1 MKPDWKQIIVSLLIG
16 LVIGAALGRWAHW
29 RNSGRWDDQKRY
41 SRMVER
47 FSRELNLTPEQK
59 EKVAAILEAKRQK
72 MQTLRAEIR
81 PKYEEL
87 RQSTKAE
94 IRKLLIPEQREK
106 FEKLE
111 GKWAAKWERYRGKH

>member
-1 MKPDWKQIIVSLLIG
+1 MKLDWKQIVVSLLIG
-16 LVIGAALGRWAHW
+16 LIAGAALGRWAHW
-29 RNSGRWDDQKRY
+29 RHHGHWDDQKRY

-47 FSRELNLTPEQK
+47 FSRELNLTPEQR

-72 MQTLRAEIR
+72 MQALRSEIR

-94 IRKLLIPEQREK
+94 IRKILAPEQQER

-111 GKWAAKWERYRGKH
+111 ARWAAKWERYRGKH